1 MKRRVN
7 CCLQLFFYSFQYIL
21 LLIRVYFS
29 LLVIQLSLFNL
40 VIMGI
45 LLKLI
50 HQFWQFLDA
59 IRWKFEFNY
68 KTDDFKKFIEKQN
81 EEVYKELKI
90 EVIPERKGLWLE
102 FLLRKEEQM
111 FEELINERRDRIR
124 NNPEMYQHEK
134 EEMRRII

>member
-1 MKRRVN
+1 MKM
-7 CCLQLFFYSFQYIL
+7 L
-21 LLIRVYFS
+21 LVMIYFS

-59 IRWKFEFNY
+59 IRWKLEFNY
-68 KTDDFKKFIEKQN
+68 KTEDFKKFIDRQN
-81 EEVYKELKI
+81 EEVYKELDI

-102 FLLRKEEQM
+102 FLLRSQSGKEDQM
-111 FEELINERRDRIR
+111 FEELINQRRDRIR
-124 NNPEMYQHEK
+124 NNPEMYQNEK
-134 EEMRRII
+134 EEMRKIIQEYSKDK